1 MRSIGESTETPQL
14 NIELIILTFSID
26 LCNLYALRV
35 ASVILLNIIVNTSMA
50 SPVLVDN
57 HGRLKTQLYSVVT
70 FLSLCMAMVCSK
82 VVALPVITNQ
92 AFPLNIVSLS
102 LEISYANA
110 QVSQLIGE
118 LSSQFVN
125 QSLVVVV
132 SSLGLSHSLCNN
144 LSHLITAHVL
154 VTLESAISS
163 IAVYNAI
170 LYQLSN
176 SIICPMISRNISERI
191 SSCKSSGSSAYYQSG
206 SQCGYESLLHKETS
220 SFNKTNKPH
229 LLKVN
234 AKKP

>member
-1 MRSIGESTETPQL
+1 MSIIPSCEVS
-14 NIELIILTFSID
+14 SI
-26 LCNLYALRV
+26 
-35 ASVILLNIIVNTSMA
+35 
-50 SPVLVDN
+50 
-57 HGRLKTQLYSVVT
+57 
-70 FLSLCMAMVCSK
+70 
-82 VVALPVITNQ
+82 PVITNQ
-92 AFPLNIVSLS
+92 TFPLNIVSLS
-102 LEISYANA
+102 LQISYANA

-132 SSLGLSHSLCNN
+132 SSIGLSHSLCNN

-154 VTLESAISS
+154 VTNIGAIA
-163 IAVYNAI
+163 ITVNNTI

>member
-1 MRSIGESTETPQL
+1 MGSIREGTKTAQL
-14 NIELIILTFSID
+14 YIELAILTFSPSPAD
-26 LCNLYALRV
+26 
-35 ASVILLNIIVNTSMA
+35 ILLYIITNIILLEVSINTCMS
-50 SPVLVDN
+50 SPVLIDG
-57 HGRLKTQLYSVVT
+57 HGRLKTKLQYISLRISVLI
-70 FLSLCMAMVCSK
+70 LSCEVSST
-82 VVALPVITNQ
+82 PVITNKT
-92 AFPLNIVSLS
+92 FPLNIVSLS
-102 LEISYANA
+102 LQISYANA

-132 SSLGLSHSLCNN
+132 SSIGLSHSLCNN

-154 VTLESAISS
+154 VTNIGAIA
-163 IAVYNAI
+163 ITVNNTI

>member
-1 MRSIGESTETPQL
+1 MSRIGESTEAAKL
-14 NIELIILTFSID
+14 NIELVILAFSID
-26 LCNLYALRV
+26 LCYLYAISI
-35 ASVILLNIIVNTSMA
+35 ASVILVDIIINTSMT
-50 SPVLVDN
+50 SPVLVN
-57 HGRLKTQLYSVVT
+57 GHRRLKTQLYSIVLI
-70 FLSLCMAMVCSK
+70 LSLCMTRVCSK
-82 VVALPVITNQ
+82 VVALPVITDQ

-102 LEISYANA
+102 LQISYANT
-110 QVSQLIGE
+110 QVSQLIRE

-132 SSLGLSHSLCNN
+132 SSIGLSHSLCNN

-154 VTLESAISS
+154 VTNIGAIA
-163 IAVYNAI
+163 ITVNNAI

-234 AKKP
+234 VWKP

>member
-1 MRSIGESTETPQL
+1 MSRIGESTEAAKL
-14 NIELIILTFSID
+14 NIELVILAFSID
-26 LCNLYALRV
+26 LCYLYAISI
-35 ASVILLNIIVNTSMA
+35 ASVILVDIIINTSMT
-50 SPVLVDN
+50 SPVLVN
-57 HGRLKTQLYSVVT
+57 GHRRLKTQLYSIVLI
-70 FLSLCMAMVCSK
+70 LSLCMTRVCSK
-82 VVALPVITNQ
+82 VVALPVITDQ

-102 LEISYANA
+102 LQISYANT
-110 QVSQLIGE
+110 QVSQLIRE

-132 SSLGLSHSLCNN
+132 SSIGLSHSLCNN

-154 VTLESAISS
+154 VTLVSAISR

-206 SQCGYESLLHKETS
+206 SQCGYKSLLHKETS

-234 AKKP
+234 VWKP